1 MYKFKHIPPFLLTL
15 ALMFSQNAW
24 AHFGMLIPSSN
35 IVTQEQK
42 NLELSLSFS
51 HPFEMVG
58 MNLEKPVHFG
68 VVSHDK
74 KYNLTEY
81 LSPTS
86 IMDRI
91 GWQASYKVKRP
102 GVYHFFMEPAPYWEP
117 SEDVHIIHYTK
128 TIVAAFGGDTGWDTP
143 IGLPV
148 EIVPLTRPFGNYINN
163 VFSGTVLVQGEP
175 APGVKIEV
183 EHYSNNPPAHS
194 ASDYHITQVV
204 KTDSNGNF
212 TFACNRDGWW
222 GFSALTAA
230 DYTLKSP
237 EGLDKD
243 VELGGVLWIYI
254 DPIPQEENN

>member
-1 MYKFKHIPPFLLTL
+1 MHNFKHITLFLLI
-15 ALMFSQNAW
+15 FSVASTQSAW
-24 AHFGMLIPSSN
+24 AHFGMLIPSAN

-58 MNLEKPVHFG
+58 MNLEKPVQFG
-68 VVSHDK
+68 VVSQDK
-74 KYNLTEY
+74 KSDLTEY

-86 IMDRI
+86 IMDRM
-91 GWQASYKVKRP
+91 GWKASYKVKRP
-102 GVYHFFMEPAPYWEP
+102 GVYHFYMEPAPYWEP
-117 SEDVHIIHYTK
+117 SEDLHIIHYTK
-128 TIVAAFGGDTGWDTP
+128 TVIAAFGGDIGWDTP

-148 EIVPLTRPFGNYINN
+148 EIVPLTRPFGNYVNN
-163 VFSGTVLVQGEP
+163 VFSGTVMVKGQP
-175 APGVKIEV
+175 APAVEV
-183 EHYSNNPPAHS
+183 EIEYYNSNQAAHS

-230 DYTLKSP
+230 DYTMKSP
-237 EGLDKD
+237 EGVDKE
-243 VELGGVLWIYI
+243 VELGGVLWIYL
-254 DPIPQEENN
+254 DPSTQEGNN